1 MAPPSR
7 FYNEPPYVIRKVITY
22 SNAAGLGEEGTPIP
36 IFDVTGSVIINALTA
51 LVTTIVAEEGAT
63 ALMSLG
69 ITGQVA
75 LFIADTEP
83 EDLDAGEF
91 WQVIGTGAGTSGDA
105 LVAAM
110 KDILVK
116 ANIINTV
123 TNEAVTSGVIA
134 YTALWTPLSAD
145 GLVAAAA

>member
-1 MAPPSR
+1 MVPPSR
-7 FYNEPPYVIRKVITY
+7 YYNEAPFQSRKVITD
-22 SNAAGLGEEGTPIP
+22 SNAGGLGEEGTPIP
-36 IFDVTGSVIINALTA
+36 IFDVTGVVLINTLTA

-63 ALMSLG
+63 TVMSLG
-69 ITGQVA
+69 VTGQVA

-91 WQVIGTGAGTSGDA
+91 WQVIGTGAGTNGDA

-110 KDILVK
+110 KDILVS

-123 TNEAVTSGVIA
+123 SLAAVTSGVIA

-145 GLVAAAA
+145 GLVAAA